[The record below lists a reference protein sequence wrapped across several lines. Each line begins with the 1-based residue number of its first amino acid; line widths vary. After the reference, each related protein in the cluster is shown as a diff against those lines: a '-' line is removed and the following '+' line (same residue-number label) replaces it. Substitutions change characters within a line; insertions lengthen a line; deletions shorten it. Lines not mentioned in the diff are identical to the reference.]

1 MIELSRDAA
10 AMVGDHAQVCIVPD
24 ANHLFSEPGALQ
36 QVAELAIGWFYL
48 HMAPAA
54 AAQLPQERSAAAGGR
69 KACPG
74 TT

>member
-1 MIELSRDAA
+1 MIELSCDAA
-10 AMVGDHAQVCIVPD
+10 AMIGDRAQVCIVPD

-36 QVAELAIGWFYL
+36 QVAEPSW
-48 HMAPAA
+48 
-54 AAQLPQERSAAAGGR
+54 RSDGSTCIWHQRQRHSCRRNGPRRR